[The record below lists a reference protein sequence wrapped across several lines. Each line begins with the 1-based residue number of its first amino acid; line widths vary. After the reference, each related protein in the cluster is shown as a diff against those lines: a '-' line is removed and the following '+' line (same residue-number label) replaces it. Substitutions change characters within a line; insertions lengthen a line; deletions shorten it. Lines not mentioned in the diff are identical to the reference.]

1 MVAAFFVHKFIYF
14 NLKKALMRKETNYV
28 WAKCCWY
35 FMSVKWNE
43 DEDDVEFFEYL
54 KVRNSI
60 RNDAFKFQW
69 SSKSVRKGLDCS
81 KMIREKEILK
91 FSVLGKSNL
100 KRSRQ
105 CFLSSFCLV
114 FLLLCGLLVFLSY
127 FSSFI
132 HYLLLYSF
140 LSCSYVITSFCHVAL
155 QYVFLSYSLFVFSHF
170 CLSFDLTTFLQLKF
184 N

>member
-1 MVAAFFVHKFIYF
+1 LVAAFFVHKFIYF
-14 NLKKALMRKETNYV
+14 NLKKALMRKETSYV
-28 WAKCCWY
+28 WTKCCWY
-35 FMSVKWNE
+35 FMSVKWN
-43 DEDDVEFFEYL
+43 DDGDDVEFFEYL
-54 KVRNSI
+54 KVRICI
-60 RNDAFKFQW
+60 RDDAFKFQQ
-69 SSKSVRKGLDCS
+69 SSKSVWKGLFWS
-81 KMIREKEILK
+81 KIIREKEKLK

-132 HYLLLYSF
+132 HYCF